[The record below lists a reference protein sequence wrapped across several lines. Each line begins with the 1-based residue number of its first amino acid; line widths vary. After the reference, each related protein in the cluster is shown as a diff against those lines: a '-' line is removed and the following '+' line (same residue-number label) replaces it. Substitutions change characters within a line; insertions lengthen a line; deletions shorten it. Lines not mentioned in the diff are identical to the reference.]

1 MINHKHKKNKI
12 EHNEEIL
19 REIWN
24 RIMIEVWS
32 IIPTSLATISI
43 LTASAFTMFNA
54 IAVRIRIPIP
64 LKLTFMYSVTA
75 VENSTCSIPFDL

>member
-12 EHNEEIL
+12 HNEEIL

-32 IIPTSLATISI
+32 IIPTSLATIPI

-75 VENSTCSIPFDL
+75 VENSTYFIPFDL